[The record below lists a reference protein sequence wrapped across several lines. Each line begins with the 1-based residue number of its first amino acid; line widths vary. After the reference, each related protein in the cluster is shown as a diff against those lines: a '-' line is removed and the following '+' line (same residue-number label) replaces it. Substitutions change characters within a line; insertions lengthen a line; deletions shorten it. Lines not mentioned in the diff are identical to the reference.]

1 MFRRTVFLSCLVSF
15 CALGSLPA
23 QEDAIKP
30 TYLTEKFAR
39 TYTLKIPA
47 PRGQIVDRNGEPLA
61 VTRVCQNLGISFPTP
76 LDYPDAKAVAFAHG
90 EIEKAERLLGRKLA
104 VADKAIERHYRN
116 RGILPLDI
124 LQDVSSSDQAALKGR
139 LGDGLVLHPMYVR
152 SYPNGALAAH
162 ILGYAGRS
170 GPPADG
176 PVENNEPIWTD
187 AEGRDGL
194 EAAFNEQLTGKP
206 GQLTL
211 QFDAKGKKVSE
222 KVTVPPQPGY
232 NVVTTLD
239 LRIQRLCE
247 TALEKGVKRG
257 ALVFMDPNTGDI
269 LAMAS
274 WPSFDPNV
282 FIPAISA
289 EQFKTLNDNP
299 NHPLIPR
306 AFRSAYPPGSTFK
319 TFVGIAAMESGAI
332 KPDDEFPGPPSIQV
346 GNLVMRNWKKT
357 DAGDLN
363 LAGALEQSCN
373 TWFFHVGIKTG
384 AKPII
389 EWAQRFGFGTKTGI
403 PLRSE
408 ADGLVPTNEYL
419 KKKENRRFSD
429 GDVANFAIGQ
439 GYLLVTPLQMAQAM
453 GAVGNGGTLYQ
464 TRLVLQVQGL
474 DGKIITGYDTRIKDQ
489 IDLPPEHLVA
499 LKKGLR
505 DVVTGSHA
513 TGGRADVENADVAGK
528 TGTAQWGPKSAE
540 RNAAW
545 FTGFAP
551 ADVPKYA
558 FASLYESDVNQGN
571 SHGGT
576 VAAPLVAQVLKELF
590 RDEAKPQKHK
600 RPKGEPTPA
609 PAEEESAGD

>member
-1 MFRRTVFLSCLVSF
+1 MFCRTVFLSCLVSF
-15 CALGSLPA
+15 CALGSLLA
-23 QEDAIKP
+23 QEEGIKP

-61 VTRVCQNLGISFPTP
+61 VTRVCQNLGVSFPTP
-76 LDYPDAKAVAFAHG
+76 LDYPADKAVAFAHG

-104 VADKAIERHYRN
+104 IADKAIERHYRN

-124 LQDVSSSDQAALKGR
+124 LQDVSAADQATLKGR
-139 LGDGLVLHPMYVR
+139 MGNGLVLYPMYVR

-206 GQLTL
+206 GQLTI

-239 LRIQRLCE
+239 LRIQQLCE
-247 TALEKGVKRG
+247 KALEKGVKRG

-282 FIPAISA
+282 FIPSITA

-389 EWAQRFGFGTKTGI
+389 EWAQRFGFGVKTGI

-453 GAVGNGGTLYQ
+453 AAVGNGGTLYQ

-489 IDLPPEHLVA
+489 IDLPAEHLVA

-551 ADVPKYA
+551 ADAPKYA

-576 VAAPLVAQVLKELF
+576 VAAPLVAQVLKELYK
-590 RDEAKPQKHK
+590 DEAKPQKRK
-600 RPKGEPTPA
+600 RPKAEPTPA